1 MIERD
6 EDEFPFD
13 AWARLA
19 REDPRAF
26 EAARRQVLQSLIES
40 APLAKRR
47 RLAGLQWQVDIA
59 RARATNPLAACL
71 EISSM
76 MWEAVLGEAGLVD
89 GLDQLTGTRPQRDKP
104 TRQAVVVPFAHRSTK
119 V

>member
-1 MIERD
+1 MIERA
-6 EDEFPFD
+6 EDEYSFD
-13 AWARLA
+13 QWARLA
-19 REDPRAF
+19 RHDPHAF
-26 EAARRQVLQSLIES
+26 EAARHQVVQSLIES
-40 APLAKRR
+40 APPAQQR

-59 RARATNPLAACL
+59 RARANNPLAACL

-104 TRQAVVVPFAHRSTK
+104 TRQAVVLPFAHRSTK